1 MIRLDLCHDMACD
14 AETYWSCVL
23 DDIYGR
29 ALFVETLKF
38 TRYDATNRDLVRHV
52 TRLVHAEPPPDG
64 VPAILRSK
72 LAYVEEGDL
81 DRTRS
86 LYTFHTVNKQVPT
99 MQVRGCMHVQQIGPK
114 RCRRT
119 TEIHIDVKL
128 LGLGG
133 FVEDRLARDLRRSY
147 DVSAEFTDRW
157 VG

>member
-1 MIRLDLCHDMACD
+1 MIRLDLRHDLACD
-14 AETYWSCVL
+14 AETYWSCIL
-23 DDIYGR
+23 DDLYAH

-38 TRYDATNRDLVRHV
+38 KRYDATNRDLVRHV

-86 LYTFHTVNKQVPT
+86 LYTFFTVNRQVPG
-99 MQVRGCMHVQQIGPK
+99 MRVRGCMHVQQLGQK

-119 TEIHIDVKL
+119 AEIHVEVKL

-133 FVEDRLARDLRRSY
+133 FVEDRLAKDLRRSY